1 MLEFTAAQVRMRQ
14 QATDKAAALALVAQ
28 ALTEDGLAEAT
39 YLEGL
44 QAREQQG
51 ATYLGQ
57 GVAIPHGTP
66 DSRAAVR
73 QTGVCLLH
81 FPEGVVWDGEH
92 RVYLAVGIAAQSD
105 EHLGILQA
113 LTRAL
118 ARDDLEERLRAARQP
133 EDILTCLGGPDD
145 ALRLDATLVALK
157 VDALDIEDLAAVAA
171 RRLKTAGCVSAGFA
185 ADVLARAPLPLADG
199 LWWVHSDSSVRQA
212 ALAFVTPRSGLADS
226 EGSPLRGLFCL
237 ASAGQSHRR
246 AVARLCDILLA
257 GDVSRLLEESDP
269 QRVAHAL
276 GAPHAPAWPEAR
288 VRLPNPLGLHARPA
302 KALVDVARSFDGEI
316 KVSLA
321 EAAAQPVSVKSLSRL
336 LALGA
341 RRGQTLVFLAEPKVA
356 ERALPA
362 LVQAVELGLG
372 EAFEPLPPSGTG
384 ANRTLSDGDAKARPT
399 TSADTSITS
408 ALEHAQVAATGE
420 APAAGRPHRAVAAS
434 PGLASGPAY
443 VATLPVL
450 SYPALGESSNVET
463 RRLDEATASVR
474 AAVSAWLTSCTSEDV
489 RGIFLAHVALLD
501 DPDLRERAVEGIAA
515 GASAPAAW
523 AQAFAEVAA
532 IQAALPDRLL
542 AERAADIR
550 DVGQRVLMKLC
561 GVVAT
566 DPPTD
571 PYILVM
577 AEVGPSDVARLDP
590 ARVAGILTAH
600 GGATSHSAIVARSL
614 GIPALVGAGDAVLAL
629 TSGTPVLLD
638 GERGHYWIDPDAET
652 VRAAQTAR
660 EARDARQ
667 ARDHAQRFAP
677 TLTQDGRAVEIC
689 ANIGRATAVGA
700 AIEAGAEG
708 VGLLRTEFL
717 FMDASSAPDFDEQ
730 VAIYRGVF
738 DALEGRPLV
747 VRTLDVG
754 GDKPLPYL
762 PMPPEENPF
771 LGVRGIRLSRQH
783 PDMLRIQLRAL
794 LVASGGRPVRIMF
807 PMVTDLAEWRWAR
820 DMVDAIVSAGSP
832 EIARD
837 RLDMQL
843 GIMIEVPSAALLA
856 DRFAPE
862 VDFFSVG
869 TNDLTQYALAIDR
882 GHAALSAQADGLHPA
897 VLRLIATTV
906 EAAHAHGKWVGVCG
920 ELAGDPLAAPV
931 LVGLGVDELS
941 LSTHGIA
948 RIKAD
953 IRRASLPVLQALA
966 QRALAAESPQAVR
979 ALPES
984 PQAVRAL
991 PQAVRA
997 LLDEGDV

>member
-44 QAREQQG
+44 RAREQQG

-81 FPEGVVWDGEH
+81 FPDGVVWDGEH

-133 EDILTCLGGPDD
+133 EDILKCLGGPDD
-145 ALRLDATLVALK
+145 ALRLDAALVALK

-171 RRLKTAGCVSAGFA
+171 RRLKAAGCVSAGFA
-185 ADVLARAPLPLADG
+185 ADVLGRTPLPLADG

-212 ALAFVTPRSGLADS
+212 ALAFVTPRSSLTDS
-226 EGSPLRGLFCL
+226 EGSPLRGVFCL

-276 GAPHAPAWPEAR
+276 GAPQAPAWPEAR

-302 KALVDVARSFDGEI
+302 KALVDVARTFDGEI

-336 LALGA
+336 LAMGA
-341 RRGQTLVFLAEPKVA
+341 RRGQTLIFLAEPKLA

-362 LVQAVELGLG
+362 LVQAVESGLG
-372 EAFEPLPPSGTG
+372 EAFEPLPPSDTGT
-384 ANRTLSDGDAKARPT
+384 NRALSDDLAEARPT
-399 TSADTSITS
+399 TSADTRITL
-408 ALEHAQVAATGE
+408 APEHAQAAE
-420 APAAGRPHRAVAAS
+420 PPAAGRPHRAIAAS
-434 PGLASGPAY
+434 PGMASGPTH

-474 AAVSAWLTSCTSEDV
+474 AALSAWLTSCTSEDI

-501 DPDLRERAVEGIAA
+501 DPDFRERAVEGIAA

-523 AQAFAEVAA
+523 AQAVAEVAA

-550 DVGQRVLMKLC
+550 DVGLRVLMQLC
-561 GVVAT
+561 GVVAI

-614 GIPALVGAGDAVLAL
+614 GIPALVGAGNAVLAL
-629 TSGTPVLLD
+629 TSGTSVLLD
-638 GERGHYWIDPDAET
+638 GERGHYWINPDAET
-652 VRAAQTAR
+652 VRDAQTAR
-660 EARDARQ
+660 EARAARQ

-677 TLTQDGRAVEIC
+677 TLTQDGHAVEIC
-689 ANIGRATAVGA
+689 ANIARATAVDA
-700 AIEAGAEG
+700 AIEAGADG

-717 FMDASSAPDFDEQ
+717 FMQASRAPDFDEQ

-747 VRTLDVG
+747 VRTMDVG

-807 PMVTDLAEWRWAR
+807 PMVTD
-820 DMVDAIVSAGSP
+820 
-832 EIARD
+832 
-837 RLDMQL
+837 
-843 GIMIEVPSAALLA
+843 
-856 DRFAPE
+856 
-862 VDFFSVG
+862 
-869 TNDLTQYALAIDR
+869 
-882 GHAALSAQADGLHPA
+882 
-897 VLRLIATTV
+897 
-906 EAAHAHGKWVGVCG
+906 
-920 ELAGDPLAAPV
+920 
-931 LVGLGVDELS
+931 
-941 LSTHGIA
+941 
-948 RIKAD
+948 
-953 IRRASLPVLQALA
+953 
-966 QRALAAESPQAVR
+966 
-979 ALPES
+979 
-984 PQAVRAL
+984 
-991 PQAVRA
+991 
-997 LLDEGDV
+997 